1 MVQKMMQD
9 MKTVKVWDIFVRIF
23 HWTLVGC
30 MIGLYLS
37 GDEFEGVHISLG
49 CFVTGLILLRV
60 IWGFIGTKHARFG
73 DFLCPPTKIYQ
84 YLKGLIN
91 GNPIHYLGHNPAGG
105 LMIIV
110 MLLFLLVTAF
120 TGLKTLGSEGKGPLA
135 NNGISIFRYAYAD
148 DDSDDDQTYKTGDHH
163 KNQREEFWEDIHE
176 AMTSFMI
183 FLIIFHL
190 AGVVVSSWIHKEN
203 LILAMVNGR
212 KKTLESSQGN

>member
-9 MKTVKVWDIFVRIF
+9 MKTEKVWDIFVRIC

-49 CFVTGLILLRV
+49 YFVTCLILLRV

-73 DFLCPPTKIYQ
+73 DFLYPPTKIYQ
-84 YLKGLIN
+84 YLKGLVN
-91 GNPIHYLGHNPAGG
+91 GNPTHYLGHNPAGG

-120 TGLKTLGSEGKGPLA
+120 TGLKTLGSEGKGLLA
-135 NNGISIFRYAYAD
+135 NNGISIFRFAYAD
-148 DDSDDDQTYKTGDHH
+148 DDSDDHKKYKTGDHQ
-163 KNQREEFWEDIHE
+163 KNRREEFWEEIHE
-176 AMTSFMI
+176 SMTSFMI
-183 FLIIFHL
+183 SLIIVHL

-203 LILAMVNGR
+203 LILAMINGR
-212 KKTLESSQGN
+212 KKT

>member
-9 MKTVKVWDIFVRIF
+9 MKTEKVWDIFVRIF

-49 CFVTGLILLRV
+49 YFVTCLILLRV

-73 DFLCPPTKIYQ
+73 DFLYPPTKIYQ
-84 YLKGLIN
+84 YLKGLVN
-91 GNPIHYLGHNPAGG
+91 GNPTHYLGHNPAGG

-120 TGLKTLGSEGKGPLA
+120 TGLKTLGSEGKGLLA
-135 NNGISIFRYAYAD
+135 NNGISIFRFAYAD
-148 DDSDDDQTYKTGDHH
+148 DDSDDDKKYKTGDYQ
-163 KNQREEFWEDIHE
+163 KNRREEFWEEIHE
-176 AMTSFMI
+176 SMTSFMI
-183 FLIIFHL
+183 FLIIAHL

-203 LILAMVNGR
+203 LILAMINGR
-212 KKTLESSQGN
+212 KKT